1 MKLMEDKVTLESSHD
16 KDSMYDD
23 YFELAD
29 GKSEFEKI
37 QFLIAI
43 VLENFCEFLDF
54 L

>member
-29 GKSEFEKI
+29 GKSEFDKNTVFDSYCVRK
-37 QFLIAI
+37 FL
-43 VLENFCEFLDF
+43 
-54 L
+54 